1 MWYIQASAAGKETL
15 VTGDKGFRL
24 AVTVLLI
31 CGAVAAT
38 GLVVSRVS
46 AQEEPSVGRYQFAA
60 PDLVLDTATGR
71 LTGDGSRV
79 LRAPVDASGKEVG
92 RYSVDGFV
100 TTVARRMDLGA
111 SGKPILYN
119 RVDLVKGYVLGD
131 TQTGLVVE
139 GRVYYSRPLQPGDL

>member
-1 MWYIQASAAGKETL
+1 M
-15 VTGDKGFRL
+15 GDKGFRL

-71 LTGDGSRV
+71 LTGQGSRV
-79 LRAPVDASGKEVG
+79 LRPPVDPAGTEVG
-92 RYSVDGFV
+92 RYSVDGYIA
-100 TTVARRMDLGA
+100 TTMRQADLRTTQR
-111 SGKPILYN
+111 PFLYQ
-119 RVDLVKGYVLGD
+119 RAGLVQGYVLGD
-131 TQTGLVVE
+131 TQTGLIIE
-139 GRVYYSRPLQPGDL
+139 HRVYYSRPLQPGDL